1 MYKSNNWK
9 KMHHIPIKSKTIN
22 GYEIKIIK
30 LNEYCSPRSKKKKK
44 KFRLKHCF
52 TPNYKDILALMERS
66 RNMAKEKKKELL
78 PGYHWECK
86 YCDGRHAKQ
95 SPYERG
101 LAVIILIMVLYNQNK
116 RKFWCSEKNCRWSFF
131 FCCPTL

>member
-1 MYKSNNWK
+1 
-9 KMHHIPIKSKTIN
+9 MHHIPIKSKTIN

-86 YCDGRHAKQ
+86 YCDGRLAKQ
-95 SPYERG
+95 SPYEEKKF
-101 LAVIILIMVLYNQNK
+101 MVCVSCGAEWEDCK
-116 RKFWCSEKNCRWSFF
+116 IPVPDESIW
-131 FCCPTL
+131 

>member
-1 MYKSNNWK
+1 MLEIEDIITTCPKGRLYESNNWK

-52 TPNYKDILALMERS
+52 TPNWEDILAL
-66 RNMAKEKKKELL
+66 NMKE
-78 PGYHWECK
+78 
-86 YCDGRHAKQ
+86 D
-95 SPYERG
+95 
-101 LAVIILIMVLYNQNK
+101 I
-116 RKFWCSEKNCRWSFF
+116 
-131 FCCPTL
+131 

>member
-66 RNMAKEKKKELL
+66 RNMAKENIVMEDK
-78 PGYHWECK
+78 
-86 YCDGRHAKQ
+86 
-95 SPYERG
+95 
-101 LAVIILIMVLYNQNK
+101 
-116 RKFWCSEKNCRWSFF
+116 
-131 FCCPTL
+131 

>member
-52 TPNYKDILALMERS
+52 TPNYKDILALMERN
-66 RNMAKEKKKELL
+66 RNMAKEKKFMVCASCGAE
-78 PGYHWECK
+78 WEDCK
-86 YCDGRHAKQ
+86 IPVPDE
-95 SPYERG
+95 S
-101 LAVIILIMVLYNQNK
+101 I
-116 RKFWCSEKNCRWSFF
+116 W
-131 FCCPTL
+131 